1 MNVYDL
7 MYSNDAL
14 NIYIYLF
21 SNRKLN
27 EEKETKI
34 KDIIY
39 VLYMYSFY
47 HEKTQSIQKFF
58 KLFQEIHYME
68 DIDNLLSNDTYLCQ
82 FYKLFKIHED
92 ILQKN
97 IKNEYQL
104 CLDELKQLISKT
116 NINDVLEFLKIKKE
130 VDEICEKICNENIS
144 QEELEI
150 LANNFEKR
158 LEYLE
163 KYISSSDIEAYRT
176 YFEVKNKQ
184 NMNTV
189 VNIGIEL
196 FEFQKNNRKIDF
208 SELKQ
213 LEELKNKTHSAT
225 SLKINILDNIKLE
238 KEEINQIRKYAIN
251 KILKNVIE
259 LIIFYFLIGRL
270 GIECYKNY
278 IETQNSNIL
287 IPLIIWLFIAIL
299 YFINIFKYILVIWKS
314 KKNNGIKGI
323 IGFIG
328 DISWSRSKT
337 TRKIYD
343 IYFPKYN
350 AYYNIYANCS
360 TKKLK
365 RKNMVKLIKVATKKI
380 VVPIKYGML

>member
-196 FEFQKNNRKIDF
+196 FEFQKI
-208 SELKQ
+208 
-213 LEELKNKTHSAT
+213 
-225 SLKINILDNIKLE
+225 IE
-238 KEEINQIRKYAIN
+238 K
-251 KILKNVIE
+251 
-259 LIIFYFLIGRL
+259 
-270 GIECYKNY
+270 
-278 IETQNSNIL
+278 
-287 IPLIIWLFIAIL
+287 
-299 YFINIFKYILVIWKS
+299 
-314 KKNNGIKGI
+314 
-323 IGFIG
+323 
-328 DISWSRSKT
+328 
-337 TRKIYD
+337 
-343 IYFPKYN
+343 
-350 AYYNIYANCS
+350 
-360 TKKLK
+360 
-365 RKNMVKLIKVATKKI
+365 
-380 VVPIKYGML
+380 